1 MRPVALLTDFGLTD
15 PYAGQMRAALSRL
28 APGAAVLDIS
38 HMVEPFAV
46 DQAALFLAAS
56 APHYP
61 ADAVFVCV
69 VDPGVGS
76 SRRIVGAHIPGGAH
90 LPDPDEGPGGPAGQ
104 DFLAP
109 DNGLLG
115 LVLARPGLSGARIY
129 DLGPAAGA
137 YAASATFHGR
147 DVFAPLAARLSAG
160 ELMAGM
166 GRRLSPAELIRP
178 DWAEAKPD
186 RDGIDARV
194 LHVDR
199 YGNCLLSVRAG
210 LKPPRPV
217 SGLRMSWGQ
226 RRPVLQARSYA
237 ELPAR
242 AVGLLPGSQG
252 FLELAVNQASAA
264 EALGLRRGDCL
275 RVLWERG
282 A

>member
-15 PYAGQMRAALSRL
+15 PYAGQMRAALARL
-28 APGAAVLDIS
+28 APGASVLDVS

-56 APHYP
+56 APHFP
-61 ADAVFVCV
+61 PDAVFVCV

-76 SRRIVGAHIPGGAH
+76 SRRVIGAHIP
-90 LPDPDEGPGGPAGQ
+90 DPDDEQQGQ

-115 LVLARPGLSGARIY
+115 LVLASRGGARARTY
-129 DLGPAAGA
+129 DLGPAAEG
-137 YAASATFHGR
+137 YVASATFHGR
-147 DVFAPLAARLSAG
+147 DVLAPLAARLAAG
-160 ELMAGM
+160 ELMAGL
-166 GRRLSPAELIRP
+166 GRRLEPGELVRP
-178 DWAEAKPD
+178 DWAEAKPG

-199 YGNCLLSVRAG
+199 YGNCLLSVRAE

-217 SGLRMSWGQ
+217 TGLRMSWGQ
-226 RRPVLQARSYA
+226 RRPVLTARTYA
-237 ELPAR
+237 DLPAG
-242 AVGLLPGSQG
+242 AVGLLSGSQG

-264 EALGLRRGDCL
+264 EALGLRRGDSL
-275 RVLWERG
+275 RVLWERE

>member
-15 PYAGQMRAALSRL
+15 PYAGQLRAALVRL
-28 APGAAVLDIS
+28 APGAPVLDVS

-56 APHYP
+56 SPHYP

-76 SRRIVGAHIPGGAH
+76 SRRTVGAHIPDA
-90 LPDPDEGPGGPAGQ
+90 LDENAGQ

-115 LVLARPGLSGARIY
+115 LILASPAGARAKIY
-129 DLGPAAGA
+129 DLSPAAKG
-137 YAASATFHGR
+137 YVASATFHGR
-147 DVFAPLAARLSAG
+147 DVFAPLAARLCAG
-160 ELMAGM
+160 ELMAGL
-166 GRRLSPAELIRP
+166 GRRLAPEELVRP
-178 DWAEAKPD
+178 EWAEARPD

-210 LKPPRPV
+210 LKSPRPV
-217 SGLRMSWGQ
+217 TGLRMSWGQ
-226 RRPVLQARSYA
+226 RRPVLTARTYA
-237 ELPAR
+237 ELPAG

-275 RVLWERG
+275 RVLWERN